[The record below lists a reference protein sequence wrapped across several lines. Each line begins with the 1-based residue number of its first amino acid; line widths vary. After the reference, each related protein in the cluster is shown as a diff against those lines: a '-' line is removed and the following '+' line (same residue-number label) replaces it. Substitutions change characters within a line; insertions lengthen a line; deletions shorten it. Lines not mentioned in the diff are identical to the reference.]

1 MAQAGHLCRLR
12 RFMEN
17 PQFEDVY
24 KSCGPDEPSCS
35 PPRGLLGSPRKPGC
49 WAVAAISSDIL
60 DPTKEPDE
68 KSGGWP
74 TWVKG
79 NFKIMN
85 ESSSAFTSSL
95 NYKIIFFCR
104 LQGLALRVFLCT
116 VDLTALFHFVVT
128 CWSQRGSEK
137 HKTLDLMMRKMS
149 DQEEIPTHT
158 CIVFFF
164 FF

>member
-1 MAQAGHLCRLR
+1 MG
-12 RFMEN
+12 N
-17 PQFEDVY
+17 PQFEDVH

-35 PPRGLLGSPRKPGC
+35 PPGGLLGSPRKPGC
-49 WAVAAISSDIL
+49 WAVEAISSDIL
-60 DPTKEPDE
+60 DLTEKPDE

-85 ESSSAFTSSL
+85 ESSPALTSSL
-95 NYKIIFFCR
+95 NYKIIFFRR

-128 CWSQRGSEK
+128 C
-137 HKTLDLMMRKMS
+137 
-149 DQEEIPTHT
+149 
-158 CIVFFF
+158 
-164 FF
+164 